1 MSRHNLVLVTQL
13 SDAIGRYQAEQF
25 PLPGIFNNVHKAVFI
40 KQIIDS
46 IRRVS
51 YVSVIAQNT
60 ISNDRGDPNNNL
72 FDPIKAAI
80 LHKLSG
86 DIDEAGWL
94 VFLFVH
100 FGKHSRAEWRFI
112 KEVYGKLGDNPYWTW
127 SEITSNPQVFRDWL
141 RANQTQIMRGSNRGF
156 GNHRK
161 YQSMDADKPAGTG
174 AAILSYVEWVMQ
186 YGGHQQ
192 LFQHALN
199 QSNGDPKRAFDW
211 LYHSMNAVISFGRT
225 AKFDYL
231 TMLGKTE
238 LAMIQPGIAYLKGS
252 TGPVA
257 GARLML
263 QGSVANE
270 LALQEMENRLIT
282 LAQYLEVGLQEMEDS
297 LCNWQKSPAS
307 YRLFSG

>member
-1 MSRHNLVLVTQL
+1 MSRHNLVLITQL
-13 SDAIGRYQAEQF
+13 SDAIARYQAEQF
-25 PLPGIFNNVHKAVFI
+25 PLPGIFNNVHKIVFI

-60 ISNDRGDPNNNL
+60 INNDRGDPNNDL
-72 FDPIKAAI
+72 FDPVKAAI
-80 LHKLSG
+80 LYKLSG
-86 DIDEAGWL
+86 NIDEAGWL
-94 VFLFVH
+94 IFLFVH
-100 FGKHSRAEWRFI
+100 FGKHLRAEWRFI

-127 SEITSNPQVFRDWL
+127 AEITSNPQFFRDWL
-141 RANQTQIMRGSNRGF
+141 RANQTHIMRGSNRGF

-161 YQSMDADKPAGTG
+161 YQSMDADKPTGTG

-270 LALQEMENRLIT
+270 LTLLDMEARLVALAE
-282 LAQYLEVGLQEMEDS
+282 YLEVGMQVMEDS
-297 LCNWQKSPAS
+297 LCNWQKSPAN